1 MRILSACEAT
11 ATRQKSCDLKPPPFL
26 AQSCSWSVFV
36 LLPGVEDR
44 SEFTSAVV
52 IHVPLGKHVP
62 CPLIEQLTPVTP
74 LTCGVQTVWCSE

>member
-1 MRILSACEAT
+1 M
-11 ATRQKSCDLKPPPFL
+11 
-26 AQSCSWSVFV
+26 

-74 LTCGVQTVWCSE
+74 LTCRVQMSGALNKVVYCVRLQSTSFLGPTFPGSHCQLER

>member
-11 ATRQKSCDLKPPPFL
+11 PTRQKSCDLSPPLFFL
-26 AQSCSWSVFV
+26 TQSCSWGVFV

-44 SEFTSAVV
+44 SELTSAV
-52 IHVPLGKHVP
+52 IHVPLGKLVP

-74 LTCGVQTVWCSE
+74 LNLQSINCLVL